1 MQVKYKNKTLF
12 DKIQD
17 KNKKYFGIVG
27 LGVGNY
33 KITTERGDVSIGSGS
48 ASSVLILRLAEVHEN
63 RTPGISF

>member
-1 MQVKYKNKTLF
+1 MQVKYKNKALF

-33 KITTERGDVSIGSGS
+33 KITTERGDVSIGTGS
-48 ASSVLILRLAEVHEN
+48 ASFFRHRLAVSAD
-63 RTPGISF
+63 GINILD

>member
-27 LGVGNY
+27 LGVE
-33 KITTERGDVSIGSGS
+33 ITK
-48 ASSVLILRLAEVHEN
+48 
-63 RTPGISF
+63 